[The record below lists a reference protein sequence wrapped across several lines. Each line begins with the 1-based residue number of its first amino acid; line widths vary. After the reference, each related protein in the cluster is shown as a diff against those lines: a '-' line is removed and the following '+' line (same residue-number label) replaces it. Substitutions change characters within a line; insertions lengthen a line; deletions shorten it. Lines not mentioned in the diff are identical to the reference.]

1 MDNIERRMNEDVV
14 SARLGDQE
22 RAGLTRLCLLGPIT
36 AATAPRVRELI
47 RGYAERGCDRL
58 LLDLER
64 VTAVDL
70 VGVAALLHGQKILEA
85 RPGGEMVLRINAE
98 VRRALRESG
107 TAMVFQ
113 FADGD
118 E

>member
-1 MDNIERRMNEDVV
+1 MKRDVIP
-14 SARLGDQE
+14 ARLDSQHS
-22 RAGLTRLCLLGPIT
+22 AGFTRLCLLGPIT

-64 VTAVDL
+64 VTAADV
-70 VGVAALLHGQKILEA
+70 VGVAALLSGQKVLEA

-107 TAMVFQ
+107 TATVFRV
-113 FADGD
+113 ADD
-118 E
+118 EE

>member
-1 MDNIERRMNEDVV
+1 MHLRHGQHGQHRDTD
-14 SARLGDQE
+14 
-22 RAGLTRLCLLGPIT
+22 
-36 AATAPRVRELI
+36 
-47 RGYAERGCDRL
+47 ERGRRFRAPGRPGEGRTDAPLPTGSDHRGHGAARPGADPGL
-58 LLDLER
+58 RER
-64 VTAVDL
+64 VTAVDV

-98 VRRALRESG
+98 VRRALRDSG

-113 FADGD
+113 VADGD